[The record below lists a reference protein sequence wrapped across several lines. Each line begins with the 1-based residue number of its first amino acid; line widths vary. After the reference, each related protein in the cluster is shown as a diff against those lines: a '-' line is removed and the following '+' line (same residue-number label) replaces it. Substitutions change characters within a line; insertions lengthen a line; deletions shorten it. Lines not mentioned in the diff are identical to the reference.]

1 MYRQEIN
8 YNAVRKNFIEF
19 QKPITD
25 RSLTL
30 NQKINLQRKRMNFL
44 ADFSTVLRLNAPLRQ
59 RVIGRAKR
67 YLNNLEDER
76 RMNLA
81 RRLLRPPTSNPFR
94 IAINTAAMATASPRR
109 ANTAKRPAEKNKKP
123 KTVKSRLKQMLR
135 LKRK

>member
-1 MYRQEIN
+1 MYRQELN

-44 ADFSTVLRLNAPLRQ
+44 ADFSNVLRLNAPLRR

-76 RMNLA
+76 RMNLT
-81 RRLLRPPTSNPFR
+81 RRLLRPPMSNPFR
-94 IAINTAAMATASPRR
+94 TAITTAAMATASPRR
-109 ANTAKRPAEKNKKP
+109 ANTAKLSAEKKKKP
-123 KTVKSRLKQMLR
+123 KTVTSRLKQMLR
-135 LKRK
+135 IKRK